1 MISLIRF
8 VFGFVAAMLAA
19 GAVQVGFVAGGD
31 LLSGL
36 PATRLQS
43 LGLLTL
49 LAATQSAVF
58 SAPFAALAAVVAA
71 WLPIRSVVYF
81 VAVGAAIA
89 LAGFFVQYVGE
100 VGPDTILNRYALTA
114 YSASGLVG
122 GLVYWWLA
130 APRIRPPQPENAA

>member
-36 PATRLQS
+36 PAARLQS

>member
-36 PATRLQS
+36 PAGRFQS

-100 VGPDTILNRYALTA
+100 VGPDTILNRYALAA
-114 YSASGLVG
+114 YTASGLVG